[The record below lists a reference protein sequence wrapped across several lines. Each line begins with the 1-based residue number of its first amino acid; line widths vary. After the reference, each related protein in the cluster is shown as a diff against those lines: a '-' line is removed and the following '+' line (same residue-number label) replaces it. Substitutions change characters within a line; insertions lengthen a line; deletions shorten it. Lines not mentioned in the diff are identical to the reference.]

1 MCLIVNGQTAKNSV
15 AFYKNSVSILN
26 MKITKHTTIAL
37 TIDEIKQSLS
47 DYQSEIMHDMLLEYF
62 KGTYNSG
69 KFFLYSSVD
78 KQKLLEWSNLLVK
91 GTHSEEFNK
100 LSNGRWIHTPSF
112 NSGFVELIESF
123 PHMFLNTS
131 LFDGLDA
138 KDFSVK
144 IVHNNGDETFVNSE
158 NILSNI

>member
-1 MCLIVNGQTAKNSV
+1 
-15 AFYKNSVSILN
+15 

-37 TIDEIKQSLS
+37 TISEIKQSLS
-47 DYQSEIMHDMLLEYF
+47 DYQSEIMHEMLLEYF
-62 KGTYNSG
+62 NLPYNSG
-69 KFFLYSSVD
+69 KFCGDASVD

-91 GTHSEEFNK
+91 GTHSEE

-112 NSGFVELIESF
+112 NSGFVELVESF
-123 PHMFLNTS
+123 PHMFLTVD

-144 IVHNNGDETFVNSE
+144 IMHNNGDETFVNSE

>member
-1 MCLIVNGQTAKNSV
+1 
-15 AFYKNSVSILN
+15 

-47 DYQSEIMHDMLLEYF
+47 DYQSDIMHEMLLEYF
-62 KGTYNSG
+62 NLPYASG
-69 KFFLYSSVD
+69 KLDGNASVD
-78 KQKLLEWSNLLVK
+78 KQKLMEWSNLLVK

>member
-1 MCLIVNGQTAKNSV
+1 
-15 AFYKNSVSILN
+15 

-37 TIDEIKQSLS
+37 TISEIKQSLS
-47 DYQSEIMHDMLLEYF
+47 DYQSEIMHEMLLEYF
-62 KGTYNSG
+62 NLSYNSG
-69 KFFLYSSVD
+69 KFCGDASVD

-123 PHMFLNTS
+123 PHMFLHTS
-131 LFDGLDA
+131 LFDAIDA

-144 IVHNNGDETFVNSE
+144 IIHDNGDETFVNSE

>member
-1 MCLIVNGQTAKNSV
+1 
-15 AFYKNSVSILN
+15 

-47 DYQSEIMHDMLLEYF
+47 DYQSEIMHEMLLEYF
-62 KGTYNSG
+62 NLSYNSG
-69 KFFLYSSVD
+69 KFCGDASVD

-112 NSGFVELIESF
+112 NSGFVELVESF
-123 PHMFLNTS
+123 PHMFLTVD

-144 IVHNNGDETFVNSE
+144 IMHNNGDETFVNSE

>member
-1 MCLIVNGQTAKNSV
+1 
-15 AFYKNSVSILN
+15 

-47 DYQSEIMHDMLLEYF
+47 DYQSDIMHEMLLEYF
-62 KGTYNSG
+62 NLPYASG
-69 KFFLYSSVD
+69 KLDGNASVD
-78 KQKLLEWSNLLVK
+78 KQKLMEWSNLLVK

-158 NILSNI
+158 KILSNI

>member
-1 MCLIVNGQTAKNSV
+1 
-15 AFYKNSVSILN
+15 

-37 TIDEIKQSLS
+37 TISEIKQSLS
-47 DYQSEIMHDMLLEYF
+47 DYQSEIMHEMLLEYF
-62 KGTYNSG
+62 NLPYNSD
-69 KFFLYSSVD
+69 KFCGLSYD
-78 KQKLLEWSNLLVK
+78 EKQKLMEWSNLLVK

-112 NSGFVELIESF
+112 NSGFVELVESF
-123 PHMFLNTS
+123 PHMFLTVD

-144 IVHNNGDETFVNSE
+144 IMHNNGDETFVDNQK
-158 NILSNI
+158 ILSNI

>member
-1 MCLIVNGQTAKNSV
+1 
-15 AFYKNSVSILN
+15 

-37 TIDEIKQSLS
+37 TIGEIKQSLF
-47 DYQSEIMHDMLLEYF
+47 DYQSEIMHEMLLEYF
-62 KGTYNSG
+62 NLPYNSG
-69 KFFLYSSVD
+69 KFCGDASVD
-78 KQKLLEWSNLLVK
+78 KQKLMEWSNLLVK

>member
-1 MCLIVNGQTAKNSV
+1 
-15 AFYKNSVSILN
+15 

-47 DYQSEIMHDMLLEYF
+47 DYQSEIMHEMLLEYF
-62 KGTYNSG
+62 NLPYNSG
-69 KFFLYSSVD
+69 KFCGDASVD
-78 KQKLLEWSNLLVK
+78 KQKLMEWSNLLVK

-131 LFDGLDA
+131 LVDGLYA

-144 IVHNNGDETFVNSE
+144 IMHDNGDETFVNSQ
-158 NILSNI
+158 NILNNI

>member
-1 MCLIVNGQTAKNSV
+1 
-15 AFYKNSVSILN
+15 

-37 TIDEIKQSLS
+37 TNSEIKKSLF
-47 DYQSEIMHDMLLEYF
+47 DYQSDIMHEMLIEHFNLS
-62 KGTYNSG
+62 YNSD
-69 KFFLYSSVD
+69 KFCGDASVD

-91 GTHSEEFNK
+91 GAHSEEFNK

-112 NSGFVELIESF
+112 NSGFVELVESF
-123 PHMFLNTS
+123 PHMFFNTDVYPS
-131 LFDGLDA
+131 VSFVFDGIDA

-144 IVHNNGDETFVNSE
+144 IMHDNGDETYVNSQ

>member
-1 MCLIVNGQTAKNSV
+1 
-15 AFYKNSVSILN
+15 

-47 DYQSEIMHDMLLEYF
+47 DYQSEIMHEMLLEYF
-62 KGTYNSG
+62 NLPYNSG
-69 KFFLYSSVD
+69 KFCGDASVD
-78 KQKLLEWSNLLVK
+78 KQKLMEWSNLLVK

-144 IVHNNGDETFVNSE
+144 IMHDNGDETFVNSQ
-158 NILSNI
+158 NILNNI

>member
-1 MCLIVNGQTAKNSV
+1 
-15 AFYKNSVSILN
+15 

-37 TIDEIKQSLS
+37 TIREIKQSLS
-47 DYQSEIMHDMLLEYF
+47 DYQSEIMHEMLLEYF
-62 KGTYNSG
+62 NLPYNSD
-69 KFFLYSSVD
+69 KFCGLSYD
-78 KQKLLEWSNLLVK
+78 EKQKLMEWSNLLVK
-91 GTHSEEFNK
+91 GTHSEE

-112 NSGFVELIESF
+112 NSGFVELVESF
-123 PHMFLNTS
+123 PHMFLTVD

-144 IVHNNGDETFVNSE
+144 IMHNNGDETFVNSE

>member
-1 MCLIVNGQTAKNSV
+1 
-15 AFYKNSVSILN
+15 

-37 TIDEIKQSLS
+37 TISEIKQSLS
-47 DYQSEIMHDMLLEYF
+47 DYQSEIMHEMLLEYF
-62 KGTYNSG
+62 NLSYNSG
-69 KFFLYSSVD
+69 KFCGDASVD

-112 NSGFVELIESF
+112 NSGFVELVESF
-123 PHMFLNTS
+123 PHMFLTVD

-144 IVHNNGDETFVNSE
+144 IMHNNGDETFVNSE